1 MDLKIEKK
9 NQRLKLNAPAPRK
22 KKKRATSLDA
32 KKARAGWL
40 FVLPFVLGFLLIYLP
55 IIFDSIRFSFNEI
68 ELVIGG
74 GYKLN
79 FVGFQNYKNA
89 ITSDSSYVTTLVSG
103 LKQLVLDIPSIVI
116 FSLFVAIIL
125 NQKIVGRAAFRAI
138 FFIPVILT
146 TGLISD
152 IDSANI
158 LSGYMESTTG
168 IDDGSGQASTAAE
181 IVSVLDFEKLFSN
194 MMIGTEIVEY
204 VVGLVNNI
212 FNIVN
217 RCGVQMLIFLS
228 GLQSISPAIYE
239 SCSID
244 GASGWETF
252 WKITL
257 PMVSPMILVNTIYT
271 IIDTFTASDNKVM
284 SYIQKVYEDSTN
296 GDVLSSAM
304 SWMYFLIVILIIA
317 AVAGILSAFIFYQ
330 RKD

>member
-1 MDLKIEKK
+1 M
-9 NQRLKLNAPAPRK
+9 N
-22 KKKRATSLDA
+22 LDA
-32 KKARAGWL
+32 KAPKKQKIQIDNAPGKKRKRGASLDVRKARAGWL
-40 FVLPFVLGFLLIYLP
+40 FILPFLIGFVLIYLP
-55 IIFDSIRFSFNEI
+55 VFDSIKYSFHEI
-68 ELVIGG
+68 KILVGG
-74 GYKLN
+74 GYELKW
-79 FVGFQNYKNA
+79 VGWKNYSDA
-89 ITSDSSYVTTLVSG
+89 ILVDTSFVTTLVAG
-103 LKQLVLDIPSIVI
+103 LKQLVLDIPSIVL

-125 NQKIVGRAAFRAI
+125 NQKIAGRAAFRAI

-146 TGLISD
+146 TGLIAD
-152 IDSANI
+152 IDAGNSMND
-158 LSGYMESTTG
+158 YMSNAQG
-168 IDDGSGQASTAAE
+168 IDDGSGDESQATE
-181 IVSVLDFEKLFSN
+181 IVSVLDVEYLFRG

-204 VVGLVNNI
+204 VVQMVNNI

-257 PMVSPMILVNTIYT
+257 PMVSPMILVNTVYT
-271 IIDTFTASDNKVM
+271 IIDAFTSSDNKVM
-284 SYIQKVYEDSTN
+284 TYISTVYEQAN
-296 GDVLSSAM
+296 GNVLSSAM

-330 RKD
+330 RRD